1 MNEDR
6 VRDIMRSMYHLAWN
20 TSHDRK
26 TKAAACIVDDFGGF
40 ISGVNRIAIHVSE
53 YPTDEEKSRLMIHAE
68 ESAIFES
75 AKRGM
80 HTRGMTMV
88 APWAPCTR
96 CARAI
101 IGAGIAKLIT
111 HASATKRTYGK
122 YIEDVASGVSMLR
135 SAGVSYVGW
144 EGAVGD
150 CESLM
155 NGEVWKP

>member
-1 MNEDR
+1 MNDKR
-6 VRDIMRSMYHLAWN
+6 IADTMRSMYHLAWN

-26 TKAAACIVDDFGGF
+26 TKAAACIVDEFGGF
-40 ISGVNRIAIHVSE
+40 VSGVNRLAIHVSE
-53 YPTDEEKSRLMIHAE
+53 YPSDEDKSRLMIHAE

-75 AKRGM
+75 ARRGM

-101 IGAGIAKLIT
+101 VGAGIAKLVT
-111 HASATKRTYGK
+111 HNSATKRTYGK
-122 YIEDVASGVSMLR
+122 YVEDVAYGVALLR
-135 SAGVSYVGW
+135 SAGVSYVDW
-144 EGAVGD
+144 EGDVGD

-155 NGEVWKP
+155 NGEVWHP